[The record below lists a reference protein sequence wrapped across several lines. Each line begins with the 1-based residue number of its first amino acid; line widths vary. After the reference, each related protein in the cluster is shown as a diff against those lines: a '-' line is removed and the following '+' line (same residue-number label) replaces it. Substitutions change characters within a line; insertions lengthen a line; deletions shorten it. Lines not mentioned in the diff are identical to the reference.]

1 MQWKEQQS
9 KIHGNKWQPGVEFDT
24 IAIPWGAAHCH
35 TIEQRLAQAGFVR
48 DPAVPPKERLVLGPL
63 DFQRLLKASNL

>member
-1 MQWKEQQS
+1 M
-9 KIHGNKWQPGVEFDT
+9 EFDT